1 LLPRQTWSPNKPS
14 LTPDNSG
21 AFRFIQSEGN
31 LLLPAILL
39 RFVLS
44 RRRGI
49 APVPQ
54 SFVLPSDKYLH
65 SPYCMQELVGIYR
78 HSGSDS
84 KEFQRH
90 IIPLVFQDA
99 RISDWR
105 YRAEIAKHWSEEF
118 HQMEQHVGHLGLEDL
133 RLYCSMRDW
142 HNRVGDLL
150 AYIANVLAPRG
161 CDEIARNNYAILRK
175 MLSRKLTDS

>member
-1 LLPRQTWSPNKPS
+1 
-14 LTPDNSG
+14 
-21 AFRFIQSEGN
+21 
-31 LLLPAILL
+31 
-39 RFVLS
+39 
-44 RRRGI
+44 
-49 APVPQ
+49 
-54 SFVLPSDKYLH
+54 
-65 SPYCMQELVGIYR
+65 MQELVGIYR

-105 YRAEIAKHWSEEF
+105 YRAEVAKHWSEEF

-142 HNRVGDLL
+142 HNCVGDLL